1 MTRDCFSFMRIKAA
15 VGTNGFICLSEVRL
29 VIDR

>member
-1 MTRDCFSFMRIKAA
+1 MIHNCFPFMRIKAA
-15 VGTNGFICLSEVRL
+15 VGTNGYICLDEVRL